1 MRLSIVIPALNEA
14 SALPGL
20 LTSLAPWRRAGDEVV
35 VSDGGSDDG
44 TRDIAV
50 AHGARVV
57 DAPRGRARQMN
68 AGAAVAAGDVL
79 WFVHADSGVR
89 QGLREGL
96 AGAVANGAVW
106 GRFDVRLSGGGA
118 ALRMIAWSMN
128 RRSRLTGIA
137 TGDQGIFVRRALFE
151 GVGGYPDQPLMEDVA
166 LSARLRREARPACLR
181 GPLITA
187 SRRWE
192 THGVWRTVALMW
204 RLRFDYWRGADPHS
218 LYRRYYRG
226 ESS

>member
-1 MRLSIVIPALNEA
+1 MRLSIVIPTLNEA
-14 SALPGL
+14 MALPGL
-20 LTSLAPWRRAGDEVV
+20 LGSLVLWRRAGDEII

-44 TRDIAV
+44 TRDIAK

-68 AGAAVAAGDVL
+68 AGAALASGDVL
-79 WFVHADSGVR
+79 WFLHADSGVN
-89 QGLREGL
+89 QELREEF

-106 GRFDVRLSGGGA
+106 GRFDVRLSGRGA
-118 ALRMIAWSMN
+118 ALQVIAWSMN

-151 GVGGYPDQPLMEDVA
+151 RMGGYPDQPLMEDVA
-166 LSARLRREARPACLR
+166 LSARLRHEARPTCVR

-192 THGVWRTVALMW
+192 THGLWWTVVLMW
-204 RLRFDYWRGADPHS
+204 RLRFAYWRGADPHA
-218 LYRRYYRG
+218 LHRRYYRR
-226 ESS
+226 EPS